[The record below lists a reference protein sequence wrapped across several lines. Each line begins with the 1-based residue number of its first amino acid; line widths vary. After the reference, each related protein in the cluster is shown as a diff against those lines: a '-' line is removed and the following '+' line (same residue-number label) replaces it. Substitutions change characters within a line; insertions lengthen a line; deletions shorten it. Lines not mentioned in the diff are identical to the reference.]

1 MSVSIDSSAARAA
14 QEQFVE
20 KMHDLYVEEFRQFLR
35 DAAEQAINEAAEK
48 VKQRL
53 ETRAE
58 RTFSLVGNAPI
69 INVLYTL
76 DPGSGF

>member
-20 KMHDLYVEEFRQFLR
+20 QMHDLYVEEFRQFLR

-58 RTFSLVGNAPI
+58 RTFSLVDNAPI